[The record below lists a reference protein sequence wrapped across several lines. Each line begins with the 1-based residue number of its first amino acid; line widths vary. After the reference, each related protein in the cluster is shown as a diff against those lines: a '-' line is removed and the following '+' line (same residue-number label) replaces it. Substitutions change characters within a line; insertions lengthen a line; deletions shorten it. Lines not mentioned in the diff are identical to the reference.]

1 MGKNLKIVLWFIILL
16 ILPISSYAQK
26 DVTQF
31 LDISVDGFKPE
42 IIQKLKSKGFTFNQ
56 NKEDILNGE
65 FNGTDVHIVIA
76 TNNNKVWRVA
86 VFDDNY
92 TDETNIKI
100 RFNNL
105 IQQFVNNKR
114 YSKVADSTIAKY
126 TIPKSEKINYEIA
139 VNKKRYEAVFYQKSV
154 KHDSLIKE
162 KEILL
167 AKDKLNEKE
176 TETLVDLIVESAK
189 ESVNSLYKQ
198 VWFMIDENYGK
209 YRIIIYY
216 DNEYNKANENGL

>member
-1 MGKNLKIVLWFIILL
+1 MDKNLKKVLWFIILL
-16 ILPISSYAQK
+16 ILPIASYAQK

-31 LDISVDGFKPE
+31 LDISIDGFKPE

-65 FNGTDVHIVIA
+65 FNGTDVNIVIA

-86 VFDDNY
+86 VLDANS

-114 YSKVADSTIAKY
+114 YSKVADSTIVKY
-126 TIPKSEKINYEIA
+126 TIPESEDINYEIT
-139 VNKKRYEAVFYQKSV
+139 VNKKRYDAVFYQKSL
-154 KHDSLIKE
+154 KYDSLIKE

-176 TETLVDLIVESAK
+176 KEILIDLIVELAK

-198 VWFMIDENYGK
+198 VWFMIDKNYGK
-209 YRIIIYY
+209 YRIFIYY
-216 DNEYNKANENGL
+216 DNEYNKANGNGL